1 MKTGKFRSE
10 DIRIAQL
17 DNGLTVILQEMEYSP
32 VAAVTVA
39 YRIGSLWETQKTRGL
54 SHFCEHMMFK
64 GSEKYGPGKFWQIV
78 QRNGGL
84 ANAYTSRDITVYFS
98 VVPITGLDDILN
110 LESDRMFNC
119 LMNAKEV
126 TSEKKVIL
134 EEELLTSRE
143 SPEGALDISLYS
155 TAFSTH
161 PYGNSITGTTAD
173 IQSFTQKSLKKFY
186 RNFYNPSNA
195 VIAVVGRIDSDSV
208 FSRISDLFGS
218 ESGATTA
225 RPVIAPEPPQT
236 GIRRVAIQH
245 PSQLPRISIGFRVPA
260 ADQQA
265 SSALSLFSIYLASG
279 RSSRLEKLLVKPGLV
294 LDVAASTN
302 TLIQTGLY
310 TIHAVLPPEGSPD
323 EVEKLIFSELE
334 RVSAEGI
341 SSSLIHK
348 LKKRRMAWSTI
359 SDADPLSRSR
369 RLSTG
374 QARFDDPLYFWHS
387 IVNTEKVTNDEIKAA
402 VSRYLVK
409 DNATIAGLKPM
420 GTVSGYNTPKVPA
433 ESVKP
438 DLIPP
443 SSLKPSDID
452 IPDRLI
458 RAPSVSV
465 GDNAREII
473 LDNELRVIMKQDNSF
488 PVISL
493 GFSCTMGSDREPDGL
508 TGLSEVTAEAML
520 YGTPNEDS
528 IRFNSRLENLGSSID
543 LSSSNQYAGGIIT
556 VLEKDTEEALSVV
569 ADLFRKPAF
578 REEDINS
585 ITRDTIASL
594 YEWTSTPIGAAMD
607 SFSKQSTDPPERSP
621 VPSKESISAITRNDI
636 VDFHGEFCRPS
647 GAVITAVGDFDEND
661 LMSLVRKYFSDW
673 KNPESPLK
681 QPEEVKNA
689 LTSYESSIQL
699 DGREQIAVIL
709 GSPAPP
715 RLDRD
720 NCAFHI
726 LSGIL
731 GEGIGSRLGRSIRE
745 TGLTYHV
752 SSTYLPFSS
761 RGRLAVILLTSPSAF
776 REALEK
782 LSSELSRLVRD
793 PVSRNELRLEKASY
807 IGRQELGM
815 MKYSAIARILL
826 NYASLNLPL
835 DHDRNSLRIIAELT
849 EIDLQKAAERWFGRG
864 ITYLSVA
871 GAVNDGAVLE

>member
-1 MKTGKFRSE
+1 MKNGEFRSE
-10 DIRIAQL
+10 DIRITQL
-17 DNGLTVILQEMEYSP
+17 ENGLTVILQEMEYSP

-39 YRIGSLWETQKTRGL
+39 YRVGPLWETQRTRGL

-98 VVPITGLDDILN
+98 VVPIAGLDDILN

-126 TSEKKVIL
+126 ASEKKVIL

-155 TAFSTH
+155 TAFNTH
-161 PYGNSITGTTAD
+161 PYGNSITGNTAD
-173 IQSFTQKSLKKFY
+173 IQSFTQKNLAKFY

-208 FSRISDLFGS
+208 FNRIKDLFGS
-218 ESGATTA
+218 ESRVTTV
-225 RPVIAPEPPQT
+225 RPAITPEPPQIS
-236 GIRRVAIQH
+236 IRRTDIQH

-260 ADQQA
+260 ADQQV
-265 SSALSLFSIYLASG
+265 SSALSLFSIYLSSG
-279 RSSRLEKLLVKPGLV
+279 RSSRFEKLLVKPGLV

-302 TLIQTGLY
+302 TLIQPGLY

-323 EVEKLIFSELE
+323 EVENIIFSELE
-334 RVSAEGI
+334 RVSDEGI
-341 SSSLIHK
+341 SSSMIK
-348 LKKRRMAWSTI
+348 RLKKRRMAWSTI
-359 SDADPLSRSR
+359 SDADPHSRSR

-387 IVNTEKVTNDEIKAA
+387 IVNTDKVTTDEIKAA
-402 VSRYLVK
+402 VSRYLIK

-420 GTVSGYNTPKVPA
+420 GSVSGYNTPKVPA
-433 ESVKP
+433 ESVQP

-452 IPDRLI
+452 IPDKLI
-458 RAPSVSV
+458 KAPSVSV
-465 GDNAREII
+465 GDNTREII
-473 LDNELRVIMKQDNSF
+473 LENNLRIILKKDSSF
-488 PVISL
+488 PVLSL
-493 GFSCTMGSDREPDGL
+493 GFSCPMGSDREPDGL
-508 TGLSEVTAEAML
+508 TGLSEATAEAML

-543 LSSSNQYAGGIIT
+543 LSSANKYAGGIVT
-556 VLEKDTEEALSVV
+556 VLEKDAEEALSVV

-578 REEDINS
+578 REEDIDS
-585 ITRDTIASL
+585 IIRDTIASL
-594 YEWTSTPIGAAMD
+594 SEWTSTPIGAAMD
-607 SFSKQSTDPPERSP
+607 SFSRQSTDPPEKSP
-621 VPSKESISAITRNDI
+621 VPSKESLEAITRNDI
-636 VDFHGEFCRPS
+636 VNFHGEFCRPS
-647 GAVITAVGDFDEND
+647 GAVITAVGDFDEKD
-661 LMSLVRKYFSDW
+661 LTDLIRKYFSDW
-673 KNPESPLK
+673 KNPETPLR
-681 QPEEVKNA
+681 QAEEIKNA
-689 LTSYESSIQL
+689 KKSYRSSIQL

-720 NCAFHI
+720 NYAFHI
-726 LSGIL
+726 LNGIL
-731 GEGIGSRLGRSIRE
+731 GGGIGSRLGRSIRE

-761 RGRLAVILLTSPSAF
+761 RGRLAIILLTSPSAF
-776 REALEK
+776 EEALEK
-782 LSSELSRLVRD
+782 LTNELSRLVRD

-807 IGRQELGM
+807 IGGQELGIT
-815 MKYSAIARILL
+815 KYSAISRILL

-849 EIDLQKAAERWFGRG
+849 EIDLQNAAERWLSKG
-864 ITYLSVA
+864 ITYLSAA
-871 GAVNDGAVLE
+871 GALNKDLI

>member
-1 MKTGKFRSE
+1 MKNGEFRSE

-17 DNGLTVILQEMEYSP
+17 ENGLTVILQEMKYSP

-39 YRIGSLWETQKTRGL
+39 YRIGPLWETQKTRGL

-84 ANAYTSRDITVYFS
+84 ANAYTSRDITLYFS
-98 VVPITGLDDILN
+98 AVPIAGLDDILN

-119 LMNAKEV
+119 LMNKKEV

-155 TAFSTH
+155 TAFNTH

-173 IQSFTQKSLKKFY
+173 IKSFTQKNLTKFY
-186 RNFYNPSNA
+186 SNFYNPSNA
-195 VIAVVGRIDSDSV
+195 VIAVVGRIDTDSV
-208 FSRISDLFGS
+208 FNRIKSLFGS
-218 ESGATTA
+218 ESGITTV
-225 RPVIAPEPPQT
+225 RPVIPSELPQT
-236 GIRRVAIQH
+236 GTRRVVIQH
-245 PSQLPRISIGFRVPA
+245 PSQLPRISIGFRVPS
-260 ADQQA
+260 ADKRI

-279 RSSRLEKLLVKPGLV
+279 RSSRFEKLLVKPGLV

-302 TLIQTGLY
+302 TLIQSGLY

-323 EVEKLIFSELE
+323 EVEEIIFGELE
-334 RVSAEGI
+334 RVSNEGI
-341 SSSLIHK
+341 SSSEIQR
-348 LKKRRMAWSTI
+348 LKKRRIAWSTI

-374 QARFDDPLYFWHS
+374 QARFDDPFYFWHS
-387 IVNTEKVTNDEIKAA
+387 IVNTGRVTTDEIKAA
-402 VSRYLVK
+402 VSGYLVK

-420 GTVSGYNTPKVPA
+420 GSTAGYNTPSVPA
-433 ESVKP
+433 ASEEP

-443 SSLKPSDID
+443 SGLVPSDID
-452 IPDRLI
+452 IPDDLLE
-458 RAPSVSV
+458 APTISVA
-465 GDNAREII
+465 DNSREYL
-473 LDNELRVIMKQDNSF
+473 LDNGLRVIMKQDNSF

-493 GFSCTMGSDREPDGL
+493 GFSCTMGSDREPDEL

-520 YGTPNEDS
+520 YGTPKEDS

-543 LSSSNQYAGGIIT
+543 LSSANKYAGGIIT
-556 VLEKDTEEALSVV
+556 VLEKDIDEALSVV

-578 REEDINS
+578 RGEDINS
-585 ITRDTIASL
+585 ILRDTIASL
-594 YEWTSTPIGAAMD
+594 CEWTSTPIGAAMD
-607 SFSKQSTDPPERSP
+607 SFSKQSTDPPEKSS
-621 VPSKESISAITRNDI
+621 VPSVESLSAITRNDI
-636 VDFHGEFCRPS
+636 VDFHMEFCRPS
-647 GAVITAVGDFDEND
+647 GAVITAVGDFNEDNLVD
-661 LMSLVRKYFSDW
+661 LIRKYFSDW

-681 QPEEVKNA
+681 QTEEVKNA
-689 LTSYESSIQL
+689 KNSYESSIRL

-715 RLDRD
+715 KLDHD
-720 NCAFHI
+720 NYAFHV
-726 LSGIL
+726 LNGVL

-752 SSTYLPFSS
+752 SSIYLPFSS
-761 RGRLAVILLTSPSAF
+761 RGRLAIILLTSPSAF
-776 REALEK
+776 EEALEK
-782 LSSELSRLVRD
+782 LRNEFSRLVRD

-807 IGRQELGM
+807 IGQQELGM

-826 NYASLNLPL
+826 NYASMNLPL
-835 DHDRNSLRIIAELT
+835 DHDRNSLRMIAKLT
-849 EIDLQKAAERWFGRG
+849 EIDLQRAAERWFGRG
-864 ITYLSVA
+864 ITYLSIA
-871 GAVNDGAVLE
+871 GALNEDLI

>member
-1 MKTGKFRSE
+1 MKTGEFRSE
-10 DIRIAQL
+10 DIRITQL
-17 DNGLTVILQEMEYSP
+17 ENGLTVILQELEYSP

-39 YRIGSLWETQKTRGL
+39 YRSGPLWETQKTRGL
-54 SHFCEHMMFK
+54 SHFCEHIMFK

-98 VVPITGLDDILN
+98 VVPIAGLDDILN

-126 TSEKKVIL
+126 ASEKKVIL
-134 EEELLTSRE
+134 EEELLTDRE
-143 SPEGALDISLYS
+143 SAEGALDISLYS
-155 TAFSTH
+155 TAFNTH
-161 PYGNSITGTTAD
+161 PYGNSITGNTAD

-208 FSRISDLFGS
+208 FHRIRDLFGS
-218 ESGATTA
+218 ESGVITV
-225 RPVIAPEPPQT
+225 RPLITSEPPQT
-236 GIRRVAIQH
+236 SIRRVDIQH

-265 SSALSLFSIYLASG
+265 SAALSLFSIYLASG
-279 RSSRLEKLLVKPGLV
+279 RSSRFEKLLIKPGLV

-302 TLIQTGLY
+302 TLIQPGLY
-310 TIHAVLPPEGSPD
+310 TIHAVLPPEGSLD

-341 SSSLIHK
+341 SSSEIQK
-348 LKKRRMAWSTI
+348 LKKRRMAWSII

-387 IVNTEKVTNDEIKAA
+387 IVNTGKVTTDEIKTA
-402 VSRYLVK
+402 VSRYLIK
-409 DNATIAGLKPM
+409 DNSTITRLKPM
-420 GTVSGYNTPKVPA
+420 GSVSGYNTPKVPA
-433 ESVKP
+433 TSAKP
-438 DLIPP
+438 DLIPS

-452 IPDRLI
+452 IPDKLLK
-458 RAPSVSV
+458 APSISV
-465 GDNAREII
+465 ADNSREF
-473 LDNELRVIMKQDNSF
+473 LLENGLRVIMKQDNSF

-493 GFSCTMGSDREPDGL
+493 GFSCPMGTDREPDGL

-520 YGTPNEDS
+520 YGTPSEDS

-543 LSSSNQYAGGIIT
+543 FSSTNKYAGGIIT
-556 VLEKDTEEALSVV
+556 VLEKDMKQALSVV
-569 ADLFRKPAF
+569 ADLFGKPAF
-578 REEDINS
+578 RKEDINS
-585 ITRDTIASL
+585 IIRDTLANL
-594 YEWTSTPIGAAMD
+594 NEWTSTPIGAAMD
-607 SFSKQSTDPPERSP
+607 SFSKQSTDPPEKSS
-621 VPSKESISAITRNDI
+621 VPSKESLSAITRNDI
-636 VDFHGEFCRPS
+636 VDFHREFCRPS
-647 GAVITAVGDFDEND
+647 GSVITAVGDFKEND
-661 LMSLVRKYFSDW
+661 FMHSISKYFSDW

-681 QPEEVKNA
+681 QVEEVNNAKNS
-689 LTSYESSIQL
+689 TESSIQL

-720 NCAFHI
+720 NYAFHI
-726 LSGIL
+726 LNGIL

-752 SSTYLPFSS
+752 SSVYLPFSS
-761 RGRLAVILLTSPSAF
+761 RGRLAIILLTSPSAF
-776 REALEK
+776 GEALEK
-782 LSSELSRLVRD
+782 LSNELSRLARS

-826 NYASLNLPL
+826 TYASLKLPL

-871 GAVNDGAVLE
+871 GAVNKDLI

>member
-1 MKTGKFRSE
+1 MKNGEFRSE
-10 DIRIAQL
+10 DIRISQL
-17 DNGLTVILQEMEYSP
+17 ENGLTVILQEMEYSP
-32 VAAVTVA
+32 VSAVTVA
-39 YRIGSLWETQKTRGL
+39 YRAGPLWETQKTRGL

-64 GSEKYGPGKFWQIV
+64 GSDKYNPGKFWQIV

-98 VVPITGLDDILN
+98 VVPIAGLDDILN

-119 LMNAKEV
+119 LMDAKEV
-126 TSEKKVIL
+126 ASEKKVIL

-143 SPEGALDISLYS
+143 SSEGALDISLFS
-155 TAFSTH
+155 TAFSAH
-161 PYGNSITGTTAD
+161 PYGNSITGSTAD
-173 IQSFTQKSLKKFY
+173 IQSFTQKRLKKFY

-195 VIAVVGRIDSDSV
+195 VIAVVGRIDPDSV
-208 FSRISDLFGS
+208 FRRINDLFGS
-218 ESGATTA
+218 ESKVDTV
-225 RPVIAPEPPQT
+225 RPLITSEPPQT
-236 GIRRVAIQH
+236 GARRVDIQH

-260 ADQQA
+260 ADQES
-265 SSALSLFSIYLASG
+265 SSALSLISIYLASG
-279 RSSRLEKLLVKPGLV
+279 RSSRFEKLLVKPGLV
-294 LDVAASTN
+294 LDVAVSTN
-302 TLIQTGLY
+302 TLIQPGLY

-341 SSSLIHK
+341 SSSEIQR
-348 LKKRRMAWSTI
+348 LKKRRTAWSTI

-387 IVNTEKVTNDEIKAA
+387 IINTGKVTTEEFKAA
-402 VSRYLVK
+402 VSRFLIE

-420 GTVSGYNTPKVPA
+420 GSISGYSTPKVPDA
-433 ESVKP
+433 SVKP

-452 IPDRLI
+452 IPDCLI
-458 RAPSVSV
+458 KAPSVSV
-465 GDNAREII
+465 GDDARAITLENNLRII
-473 LDNELRVIMKQDNSF
+473 LKKDSSF
-488 PVISL
+488 PVLSL
-493 GFSCTMGSDREPDGL
+493 GFSCPMGSDREPDKL

-528 IRFNSRLENLGSSID
+528 IKFNSRLENLGSSID
-543 LSSSNQYAGGIIT
+543 LSSSNKYAGGIVT
-556 VLEKDTEEALSVV
+556 VLGKDAEQALSVV

-585 ITRDTIASL
+585 IIRDTIASL
-594 YEWTSTPIGAAMD
+594 CEWASTPIGAAMD
-607 SFSKQSTDPPERSP
+607 SFSKQSTDPPEKSP
-621 VPSKESISAITRNDI
+621 VPSKESLSAITRNDI
-636 VDFHGEFCRPS
+636 VNFHREFCRPE
-647 GAVITAVGDFDEND
+647 GAVITAVGDFNEND
-661 LMSLVRKYFSDW
+661 LECIIRKYFSDW

-681 QPEEVKNA
+681 QEEEIKN
-689 LTSYESSIQL
+689 SKDSSESSIRL

-720 NCAFHI
+720 NYAFHI
-726 LSGIL
+726 LNGIL

-752 SSTYLPFSS
+752 NSTYLPFSS
-761 RGRLAVILLTSPSAF
+761 RGRLAIILLTSPSAF
-776 REALEK
+776 GEALEK
-782 LSSELSRLVRD
+782 LKYELSKLAES

-826 NYASLNLPL
+826 NYASMNLPL

-871 GAVNDGAVLE
+871 GAVNKDLV